1 MSDMSD
7 LPKKAP
13 PVRIESKQ
21 LTTCNVTDGGK
32 KIRLEFVGQAG
43 GPVSIEMPFGQ
54 AESLVM
60 TMPQLLSI
68 GLKMQTGDAQARYV
82 FSVGAW
88 SLELAKEN
96 HRILSVRTPDG
107 FEVAFAMSVETSVAM
122 GSALKRAT
130 EAAPEDEPLV
140 RPVVN

>member
-7 LPKKAP
+7 IPKNVP
-13 PVRIESKQ
+13 PFRIESKQ
-21 LTTCNVTDGGK
+21 LTTCNVTDGGR
-32 KIRLEFVGQAG
+32 KIRIDFVGQAG
-43 GPVSIEMPFGQ
+43 GPISIEMPFGQ

-60 TMPQLLSI
+60 TIPQLLSI
-68 GLKMQTGDAQARYV
+68 GLKMQTGDAQERYI

-88 SLELAKEN
+88 SLESAKEN
-96 HRILSVRTPDG
+96 YRILCVRTPDG
-107 FEVAFAMSVETSVAM
+107 FEVAFAMSVETCVAM

-130 EAAPEDEPLV
+130 EDEPLV